1 MMEVYMGT
9 ILSFA
14 FNYPPRGW
22 AYCNGQIIAISTN
35 SALFSLLGTTFGGN
49 GVTTFALPDL
59 RGRSQIHFGQGL
71 GLSPVEMGQ
80 IAGTENITLIT
91 TNIPAHVHTL
101 ASGTAS
107 VNVNV
112 TATSIVGGT
121 ITNETDNGNNSFASG
136 TATAN
141 IYSEPGGTGTATIKG
156 ITAVAGATLGG
167 NTGITGSGLP
177 FPSRNPYLGVN
188 MCIALNGLFPSRN

>member
-1 MMEVYMGT
+1 MGT

-14 FNYPPRGW
+14 FNYPPVGW
-22 AYCNGQIIAISTN
+22 AACNGQQIAISQN
-35 SALFSLLGTTFGGN
+35 SALFALLGTTFGGN
-49 GVTTFALPDL
+49 GVTTFGLPDL
-59 RGRSQIHFGQGL
+59 RGRSQIHFGSGPGL
-71 GLSPVEMGQ
+71 NPVVMGQ
-80 IAGTENITLIT
+80 IAGTESITLLT

-101 ASGTAS
+101 TGGTAA
-107 VNVNV
+107 VNVNI

-121 ITNETDNGNNSFASG
+121 ITNETDGGNNSFSSSG
-136 TATAN
+136 PTPN
-141 IYSEPGGTGTATIKG
+141 IYSEPGGSGTEKIGGISATAT
-156 ITAVAGATLGG
+156 ATLGG